1 MAPDYVVGLFKTNF
15 RLLTSEF
22 GVQGVYKS
30 KNGNWS
36 VMTITGENDVIRG
49 RNIVDTKLK
58 AHFDDDVIM
67 IGRSFYVI
75 SKGQFKSAADL
86 VNQSQVLLRTTN
98 QWLEIQNYSQIAYA
112 ARHNQI
118 LTVGSD
124 WLELTDLEF
133 LDEPP
138 PPEIEPTQ
146 TVKIEETT
154 SVNSETTI
162 SSERKNCPAEVW
174 DGVAYEETEG
184 DQWVRVKCPGG
195 KIERLCNTTGEWEL
209 PDTSQCAE
217 SQPYSEFPEK
227 IRIALESGTVPL
239 VLTELTNQIATEEN
253 NEKRVDLVERVS
265 SILMTFDSSYDMD
278 KDGQKVRFVIWNQN
292 C

>member
-1 MAPDYVVGLFKTNF
+1 MAGLFRANF

-22 GVQGVYKS
+22 GVQGVYKAKS
-30 KNGNWS
+30 GNWS

-75 SKGQFKSAADL
+75 SKGKFKNGADL
-86 VNQSQVLLRTTN
+86 VNQSQVVVRETN
-98 QWLEIQNYSQIAYA
+98 QQLEVQDYSQIAYA

-124 WLELTDLEF
+124 WLDLTDLEF
-133 LDEPP
+133 LEA
-138 PPEIEPTQ
+138 PPEVIPTPTQ

-162 SSERKNCPAEVW
+162 SNERSICPAEVW
-174 DGVAYEETEG
+174 DGIAYEEAEG
-184 DQWVRVKCPGG
+184 DTWVRVPCPGG
-195 KIERLCNTTGEWEL
+195 KIERLCNTTGEWAL

-217 SQPYSEFPEK
+217 SQPYGEFPER
-227 IRIALESGTVPL
+227 IRIALESGKVPQI
-239 VLTELTNQIATEEN
+239 LTELTNQIAAEESN
-253 NEKRVDLVERVS
+253 QKRVELVERIS

-278 KDGQKVRFVIWNQN
+278 PDGQKVRS
-292 C
+292 